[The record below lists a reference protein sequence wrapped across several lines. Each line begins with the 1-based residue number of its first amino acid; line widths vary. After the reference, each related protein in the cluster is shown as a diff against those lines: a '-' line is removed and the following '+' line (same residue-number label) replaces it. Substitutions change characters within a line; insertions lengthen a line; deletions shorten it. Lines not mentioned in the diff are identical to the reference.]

1 LLSGGQLQR
10 VGIGRILILQPK
22 LIIADEPVSMLDV
35 SVSMGILRLLEN
47 LRDKFGISFIYI
59 THDLAT
65 ARILCDRIAIMYLG
79 KIVEIAPTED
89 LLKKPLH
96 PYTQALLAAVPIP
109 DPRVNMEEIP
119 IIGYVPLIPSDAFTS
134 CRFYPRC
141 PYSEKKCRE
150 QDPPLIEAS
159 PGHFVS
165 CVRVK

>member
-1 LLSGGQLQR
+1 
-10 VGIGRILILQPK
+10 
-22 LIIADEPVSMLDV
+22 
-35 SVSMGILRLLEN
+35 
-47 LRDKFGISFIYI
+47 
-59 THDLAT
+59 
-65 ARILCDRIAIMYLG
+65 MYLG

-89 LLKKPLH
+89 LLKTPLH

-141 PYSEKKCRE
+141 PYAEEECHE

-165 CVRVK
+165 CGRVK